1 MQLRVCCVSPRAPAA
16 RISQVWHCCS
26 WFLHNPS
33 RPPRSLLSVP
43 LCSLLRLQLSPVK
56 SLKGVRFSHCTPV
69 ISISNPL
76 RLCLGSHHWYRAM
89 STHPQNNCI
98 CSQILPGYLRKRGT
112 TGAYGSIVPFFFSFF
127 IISGLQSVFVM
138 RINNKWIW
146 FLNKKL
152 KFATVFFHIISSY
165 PSICYCLFGS
175 RCQQSNP
182 RCHCYPFPNHQ
193 PPPALLR
200 GHQGFPMQGKRN
212 NLAGSVPGCLSDMP
226 KPPQLAHFNAE
237 EQQLYAKPP
246 SEWLSSSPYI

>member
-1 MQLRVCCVSPRAPAA
+1 
-16 RISQVWHCCS
+16 
-26 WFLHNPS
+26 
-33 RPPRSLLSVP
+33 
-43 LCSLLRLQLSPVK
+43 
-56 SLKGVRFSHCTPV
+56 
-69 ISISNPL
+69 
-76 RLCLGSHHWYRAM
+76 
-89 STHPQNNCI
+89 
-98 CSQILPGYLRKRGT
+98 
-112 TGAYGSIVPFFFSFF
+112 
-127 IISGLQSVFVM
+127 M

-246 SEWLSSSPYI
+246 SEWLSSSPISKDEPRHLSKEAHFCCLYLRCYSSSHYPQFIAICEVR